1 MQYLVTDFIKT
12 GMTDS
17 EGIKTCLQE
26 LKDVSAKTLLFTGK
40 DFLIDE
46 AITLPSHTTV
56 IIDGCTIKQKDFT
69 FDNVFRGDNML
80 IDEDNPYSYPLS
92 IEPLTDIKIIGKN
105 GAKIIGPD
113 KNTFLWHPHFEEE
126 LEAVGDY
133 WGWRSHQLNFALC
146 SNMEISGL
154 YFTRT
159 RSWALCF
166 GFCDNIYVHDI
177 EFDTDVKNGDGINFR
192 AGCHDCKVANI
203 TGNTSDDTV
212 ACTAL
217 NNLSSHHP
225 RYLYPNE
232 PAKKFYAKGDPRKM
246 DIYNIEIE
254 NLNVSGRYHAVI
266 CLAAA
271 GLRVYDISI
280 KNIRELS
287 EKPRLWHF
295 VEIYTGYGDG
305 YNSGDLHNI
314 TVEDVYANCGIS
326 QPDAEGNVRAFAAVA
341 CRADVKDIT
350 LKNIKQK
357 GNGEKFFFTNPEGI
371 NIE

>member
-1 MQYLVTDFIKT
+1 MYLVTDFIKF

-17 EGIKTCLQE
+17 EGIKACLRE
-26 LKDVSAKTLLFTGK
+26 LSAISPKTLLFAGK

-46 AITLPSHTTV
+46 AITLPSNTTV
-56 IIDGCTIKQKDFT
+56 IIDGCSIKQKNFT
-69 FDNVFRGDNML
+69 FDNVFRGANLLLDK
-80 IDEDNPYSYPLS
+80 DNPYSYPLS
-92 IEPLTDIKIIGKN
+92 VEPLSNIKIIGKN
-105 GAKIIGPD
+105 SAKIIGPD
-113 KNTFLWHPHFEEE
+113 KNLRLWHPHFQEE

-133 WGWRSHQLNFALC
+133 WGWRSHQMNFALC

-154 YFTRT
+154 SFTRT
-159 RSWALCF
+159 RSWAVCF
-166 GFCDNIYVHDI
+166 SFCDNIYIHDI

-192 AGCHDCKVANI
+192 AGCHHCKVANI
-203 TGNTSDDTV
+203 VGHTSDDTV

-217 NNLSSHHP
+217 NNLTKLHP
-225 RYLYPNE
+225 RYLYPSE
-232 PAKKFYAKGDPRKM
+232 PAKKFFATGDPRKM
-246 DIYNIEIE
+246 DIHNIDIE
-254 NLNVSGRYHAVI
+254 NLHVSGKYHAVI

-287 EKPRLWHF
+287 EKSRLWNF

-326 QPDAEGNVRAFAAVA
+326 EPDAEDKEKAYAAVA
-341 CRADVKDIT
+341 CRADVKNVS
-350 LKNIKQK
+350 LKNINQK
-357 GNGEKFFFTNPEGI
+357 GAGAKFLFTNPDGI